1 MAVDSIRL
9 TPSSTRQ
16 CVYEDVVSCIP
27 TRMLHPAHQDL
38 QSRATLS
45 PYPYVAGSA
54 VIPGRR
60 LFGLMRKDG
69 PTDVSLHLRINARPF
84 SRHGPPEAL
93 TGTVADST
101 QRQPWPTSSAVDFV
115 DIVPCL
121 RERGWAGC
129 SRRSPTSQGSS
140 GRVQETCDAVHH
152 SHGPALP
159 DIPPEAL
166 NLLSPKKAQDGP
178 NLDPEVENFLLP
190 TPQDHAPQASDMF
203 RGIAAETSQ
212 NTDHVRVCSH
222 LRPLPRQWFKHFCCI
237 RNEKRS
243 RLAVPRYPENLA
255 QLLPPETVRFRLR
268 HWLRDGCEIVRSSVL
283 PTDYACI
290 APETPSR
297 RELVSSLDCR

>member
-178 NLDPEVENFLLP
+178 NLDPEVENFLCPHLK
-190 TPQDHAPQASDMF
+190 TMHRKLQTCSVALLLKRVKTRITSEY
-203 RGIAAETSQ
+203 AATCDPCLGSGS
-212 NTDHVRVCSH
+212 N
-222 LRPLPRQWFKHFCCI
+222 I
-237 RNEKRS
+237 
-243 RLAVPRYPENLA
+243 
-255 QLLPPETVRFRLR
+255 
-268 HWLRDGCEIVRSSVL
+268 SV
-283 PTDYACI
+283 
-290 APETPSR
+290 
-297 RELVSSLDCR
+297 V